1 MIKCAIIGLGQIGFS
16 YDYNITN
23 KNIILTHSKSIVNH
37 RKFLLVAAVEKN
49 KTKINRFKKKYSKP
63 VYSSLKELFKYE
75 EIDLVVIS
83 TETKKHFFFY
93 KQLIKYKIKLI
104 ILEKPIT
111 HSIKYSDEI
120 LKLSRKNN
128 ISTYVNYQRSFEP
141 GFETLRKN
149 FIKGKYGKIEKAI
162 FLYKKDL
169 KENGC
174 HAIDLIL
181 FLFGKPNN
189 FSLISKGNKND
200 VLFKYKTYD
209 IYLLNNSL
217 EEFSIQIIT
226 DKFIIIFKD
235 YNDIEI
241 YEKKNLK
248 TKKSK
253 IIKTFSNSN
262 IQFLYNYIY
271 KNLKNKNNNIN
282 DNLVLS
288 NYNHKIINK
297 LHNEK

>member
-1 MIKCAIIGLGQIGFS
+1 MICAIIGLGQIGFS
-16 YDYNITN
+16 YDYNTTN
-23 KNIILTHSKSIVNH
+23 KNVILTHSKSIVNN

-49 KTKINRFKKKYSKP
+49 KKKINRFKKKYSKP

-75 EIDLVVIS
+75 ESDLVVIS

-189 FSLISKGNKND
+189 FSLLSKDNKND
-200 VLFKYKTYD
+200 VLFKYKTCD
-209 IYLLNNSL
+209 IYLLNNL
-217 EEFSIQIIT
+217 RRPIQIIT
-226 DKFIIIFKD
+226 DKVVITFKD

-241 YEKKNLK
+241 YEKK
-248 TKKSK
+248 
-253 IIKTFSNSN
+253 FE
-262 IQFLYNYIY
+262 
-271 KNLKNKNNNIN
+271 
-282 DNLVLS
+282 D
-288 NYNHKIINK
+288 
-297 LHNEK
+297 

>member
-16 YDYNITN
+16 YDYNTTN
-23 KNIILTHSKSIVNH
+23 KNVILTHSKSIVNN

-128 ISTYVNYQRSFEP
+128 ICSKLSKIFEP
-141 GFETLRKN
+141 G
-149 FIKGKYGKIEKAI
+149 
-162 FLYKKDL
+162 L
-169 KENGC
+169 K
-174 HAIDLIL
+174 L
-181 FLFGKPNN
+181 
-189 FSLISKGNKND
+189 
-200 VLFKYKTYD
+200 
-209 IYLLNNSL
+209 
-217 EEFSIQIIT
+217 
-226 DKFIIIFKD
+226 
-235 YNDIEI
+235 
-241 YEKKNLK
+241 
-248 TKKSK
+248 
-253 IIKTFSNSN
+253 
-262 IQFLYNYIY
+262 
-271 KNLKNKNNNIN
+271 
-282 DNLVLS
+282 
-288 NYNHKIINK
+288 
-297 LHNEK
+297 